1 MKKYANIIG
10 LARPESRRPKMS
22 AIDRAAQFSAFAAL
36 VGLDEQMNETA
47 RIVDGK
53 IELSED
59 EAEFLD
65 RKLAL
70 LAHKLDDEYPDVK
83 ITYFVPD
90 GRKSGGSYVTKTVTV
105 KRIDEV
111 FRRILLM
118 DGAEIN
124 IADVLD
130 FEIVK
135 RTAC

>member
-10 LARPESRRPKMS
+10 LPRPESRRPKMS

-36 VGLDEQMNETA
+36 VGLDDQMSETA

-65 RKLAL
+65 RKFAL
-70 LAHKLDDEYPDVK
+70 LARKLNDGYPNIRV
-83 ITYFVPD
+83 TYFVPD
-90 GRKSGGSYVTKTVTV
+90 KRKNGGSYVTKNVTV
-105 KRIDEV
+105 KRIDEA
-111 FRRILLM
+111 FRRILLT
-118 DGAEIN
+118 DGAEII

-130 FEIVK
+130 FEI
-135 RTAC
+135 AE

>member
-10 LARPESRRPKMS
+10 LPRPESRRPKMS

-59 EAEFLD
+59 EMEFLE
-65 RKLAL
+65 RKFAL
-70 LAHKLDDEYPDVK
+70 LLSKLNNEYPDVK

-90 GRKSGGSYVTKTVTV
+90 ERKKGGSYVTKNVTV

-111 FRRILLM
+111 FRKIFLM

-130 FEIVK
+130 FEIMG
-135 RTAC
+135 

>member
-1 MKKYANIIG
+1 MKKYANIIN
-10 LARPESRRPKMS
+10 LPRPESHRPKMS

-65 RKLAL
+65 RKFAL
-70 LAHKLDDEYPDVK
+70 LANKLNDEYPDVK

-90 GRKSGGSYVTKTVTV
+90 ERKKGGSYVTKTVTV

-111 FRRILLM
+111 FRKIVLM

-124 IADVLD
+124 IAYVLD
-130 FEIVK
+130 FEIMAQ
-135 RTAC
+135 TAC

>member
-65 RKLAL
+65 RKLSQL
-70 LAHKLDDEYPDVK
+70 VSRLDDECPDVK

>member
-1 MKKYANIIG
+1 MKKYANIIN
-10 LARPESRRPKMS
+10 LPRPESRRPKMS

-59 EAEFLD
+59 EIEFLD
-65 RKLAL
+65 RKFAL
-70 LAHKLDDEYPDVK
+70 LVSRLNDEYPDVK

-90 GRKSGGSYVTKTVTV
+90 ERKKGGSYVTKNVTV

-111 FRRILLM
+111 FRKIFLM

-130 FEIVK
+130 FEIMG
-135 RTAC
+135 

>member
-10 LARPESRRPKMS
+10 LPRPESRRPKMS

-59 EAEFLD
+59 EMEFLD
-65 RKLAL
+65 RKFAL
-70 LAHKLDDEYPDVK
+70 LVGKLNDEYPDVK

-90 GRKSGGSYVTKTVTV
+90 KRKSGGSYVTKTVTV

-111 FRRILLM
+111 FRKIVLM
-118 DGAEIN
+118 DGVEIN

-130 FEIVK
+130 FEIMG
-135 RTAC
+135 

>member
-1 MKKYANIIG
+1 MKKYANIIN
-10 LARPESRRPKMS
+10 LPRPESHRPKMS

-59 EAEFLD
+59 EMEFLD
-65 RKLAL
+65 RKFAL
-70 LAHKLDDEYPDVK
+70 LVSRLNDEYPDVK

-90 GRKSGGSYVTKTVTV
+90 KRKSGGSYVTKTVTV

-111 FRRILLM
+111 FRKILLM

-124 IADVLD
+124 IVDVLD
-130 FEIVK
+130 FEIMEQ
-135 RTAC
+135 TAC